1 MAASSQLHNCQLSS
15 LAKQGDNNET
25 GNLQVFPTPAQCL
38 PRRREQLYH
47 FSLSYS
53 LCPIAGLQIY
63 SPSYD
68 SATSQLD
75 FRQYEGLLRS
85 PDLEPDAFR
94 HEAVSARRIYEFKSY
109 RDGQVSVERLR
120 DLASRNLGT

>member
-1 MAASSQLHNCQLSS
+1 M
-15 LAKQGDNNET
+15 
-25 GNLQVFPTPAQCL
+25 
-38 PRRREQLYH
+38 
-47 FSLSYS
+47 YS
-53 LCPIAGLQIY
+53 LCPFAGLQIY

-75 FRQYEGLLRS
+75 FRQYQGLLRS

-109 RDGQVSVERLR
+109 RDGQVSVVERLR
-120 DLASRNLGT
+120 EAYVVLFSNNNSVSSFLF